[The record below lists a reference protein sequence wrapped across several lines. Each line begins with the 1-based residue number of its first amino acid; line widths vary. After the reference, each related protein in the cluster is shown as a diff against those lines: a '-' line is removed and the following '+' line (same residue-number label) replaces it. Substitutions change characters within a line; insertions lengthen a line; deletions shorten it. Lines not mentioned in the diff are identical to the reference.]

1 MKWEF
6 PRKNLVFESVIG
18 QGEFGKVM
26 SAIAIFNS
34 QSQGKILLQ
43 KQSYTNADIPVKKEL
58 ISIFSNSVFSGSRIE
73 QRVAVK
79 MLKPNH
85 NREEWYDLLSE
96 YSFLK
101 EMSHPNVIKLLG
113 ACTTKDGPLCIIMEY
128 AKFGSLR

>member
-1 MKWEF
+1 MNCRSIYKTY
-6 PRKNLVFESVIG
+6 SI
-18 QGEFGKVM
+18 VM
-26 SAIAIFNS
+26 LGA
-34 QSQGKILLQ
+34 
-43 KQSYTNADIPVKKEL
+43 
-58 ISIFSNSVFSGSRIE
+58 RRE

-85 NREEWYDLLSE
+85 NQEEWYDLLSE

-113 ACTTKDGPLCIIMEY
+113 ACTTKDGPLCIIMEF

>member
-1 MKWEF
+1 MNCRSIYKTYF
-6 PRKNLVFESVIG
+6 VIVIG
-18 QGEFGKVM
+18 
-26 SAIAIFNS
+26 
-34 QSQGKILLQ
+34 
-43 KQSYTNADIPVKKEL
+43 
-58 ISIFSNSVFSGSRIE
+58 SRRE

-85 NREEWYDLLSE
+85 NQEEWYDLLSE

-113 ACTTKDGPLCIIMEY
+113 ACTTKDGPLCIIMEF